1 MKIKVQDFTAR
12 FCGSGEYRHGIY
24 VPEDVRLLL
33 MQCSLSG
40 DEFCEV
46 SDNIFD
52 GIEDAKRTDEMRTI
66 QYNNISE
73 LRLAGMKAE
82 SEDDDDSAIELYAE
96 AIEMGEASQF
106 DLLHAY
112 RHAYDRIIMLL
123 SRTRAY
129 AREASYI
136 ERLLKHQLQD
146 ADRERLTARL
156 EKTMTKLN
164 KIQK

>member
-1 MKIKVQDFTAR
+1 MKVNVQDFTAR

-33 MQCSLSG
+33 TQCALSG

-52 GIEDAKRTDEMRTI
+52 VIEDAKRTDELRTI
-66 QYNNISE
+66 QYGNISE

-82 SEDDDDSAIELYAE
+82 DDDDIDNAIDLYAE

-112 RHAYDRIIMLL
+112 RHAYDRIIILL

-129 AREASYI
+129 AREAYYI
-136 ERLLKHQLQD
+136 ESLLKHKLQPS
-146 ADRERLTARL
+146 DRERLSSRL

-164 KIQK
+164 RLQK